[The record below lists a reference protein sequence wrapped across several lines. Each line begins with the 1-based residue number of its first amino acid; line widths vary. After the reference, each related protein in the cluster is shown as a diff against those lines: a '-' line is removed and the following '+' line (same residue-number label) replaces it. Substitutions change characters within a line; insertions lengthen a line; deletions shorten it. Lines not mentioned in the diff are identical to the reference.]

1 MILQKMNTQ
10 KEGIID
16 WAAKAIQG
24 GIDANRVYEQIA
36 KTFSISVE
44 EAEKL
49 LNTQKDSKAV
59 AEAQVNIVDKL
70 AEAWASASS
79 EIDNNIKKQLGA
91 INEMSKKLKNKAL
104 SKEERKELQEQ
115 YNEELKSLKE
125 NVKEKKNLDRIDEIN
140 QIRAGLKS
148 QEMKSVFELAKQ
160 EVELKNK
167 NLDIEQKNYEYVQKQ
182 SLIEENRKSDAY
194 DELLINQKQLETIQK
209 QRLAW
214 IETLKAKKLISEIS
228 NEGEIIFH
236 TKVKEVDRI
245 EIKSII
251 QDLNIKVQEEQ
262 SKILEL
268 KIKFK
273 ADDIALRDKLN
284 ELERKKIEWEIS
296 IGIKEETALETY
308 IDEYRNK
315 LSVTRE
321 EIETN
326 NLLIVKLH
334 QDLENEL
341 SRVSR
346 ENAEQESERIR
357 IRYELKIKE
366 AKEKNFELMQ
376 NELDTQ

>member
-1 MILQKMNTQ
+1 MNTQ